1 MAGDPLS
8 AVVLLGLG
16 YETFSMSAS
25 SLLRVKSMLLN
36 VTRKDAQ
43 LLAKKALKMSSSKQ
57 IIEFLAESLEHAE
70 VSKLLRAASPQRFVK
85 SAKLKA

>member
-8 AVVLLGLG
+8 VAVLLGLG

-43 LLAKKALKMSSSKQ
+43 ILARRALKMPDSQTIYDFMS
-57 IIEFLAESLEHAE
+57 ESLNQPE
-70 VSKLLRAASPQRFVK
+70 VSKLLRTTPKRYTK
-85 SAKLKA
+85 HRN